1 MEISF
6 RNRRMEREFRTARDL
21 RRRYGPRLAR
31 AIGER
36 IRVFVRAD
44 TLAQIPRTPP
54 ERLHRLEGGRQEQYA
69 VDLVHPY
76 RLIFLIAHDPVP
88 VRDNGG
94 IDLEQVT
101 AITIVEIVDYH

>member
-21 RRRYGPRLAR
+21 RRKYGPRMAR
-31 AIGER
+31 VIGER
-36 IRVFVRAD
+36 MGVFVRAD
-44 TLAQIPRTPP
+44 ALARVPHTPP
-54 ERLHRLEGGRQEQYA
+54 ERLHRLEGERQEQYA

-76 RLIFLIAHDPVP
+76 RLVFLIANDPVP
-88 VRDNGG
+88 VRGDGG